1 MKSQPAMVQT
11 HQMQK
16 EIENEDEKELTS
28 QGLTG
33 IIYRRRSWREAGLGR
48 ATTAFIVG
56 WRHIISNCL
65 AGDSRS

>member
-28 QGLTG
+28 QGLAG

-48 ATTAFIVG
+48 ATTALILG

-65 AGDSRS
+65 AGD